1 MSPRTIF
8 IMVMLGLLL
17 VANILMLSGFTNY
30 PTAEG
35 FADYMGNTPMN
46 DSEPFEDFMMGNN
59 PDGFAN
65 PMEEQEETEGFMNP
79 MEEQEEEGFADYL
92 ANPAPSGDKYES
104 IGAYDNVV
112 KKPAHGLSNWRG
124 PAPNEPLLGPDVEVG
139 PDNLFIFKNNQCK
152 PECCGA
158 SFSCGS
164 GCVCTTPG
172 QRELI
177 NSRGGNRTGPV
188 DL

>member
-1 MSPRTIF
+1 MSPRIVF

-30 PTAEG
+30 PSTEG
-35 FADYMGNTPMN
+35 FADYMANTP
-46 DSEPFEDFMMGNN
+46 S
-59 PDGFAN
+59 
-65 PMEEQEETEGFMNP
+65 EETE
-79 MEEQEEEGFADYL
+79 EGFL
-92 ANPAPSGDKYES
+92 GSAPSGDKYEA

-158 SFSCGS
+158 SYSCGG
-164 GCVCTTPG
+164 GCVCTTAA
-172 QRELI
+172 QRDLI
-177 NSRGGNRTGPV
+177 SSRGGNRTGPV

>member
-17 VANILMLSGFTNY
+17 IANILMLSGFTNY
-30 PTAEG
+30 PSTEG
-35 FADYMGNTPMN
+35 FVDYMENTPMN
-46 DSEPFEDFMMGNN
+46 ESFEDYPMAEEKEEFE
-59 PDGFAN
+59 N
-65 PMEEQEETEGFMNP
+65 PMDDEI
-79 MEEQEEEGFADYL
+79 EEGFLGSA
-92 ANPAPSGDKYES
+92 PAGDKYEA

-164 GCVCTTPG
+164 GCVCTTPA
-172 QRELI
+172 QRDLI